1 MTVRSLSYKDFMDP
15 PPPPWLGQAPFVG
28 SCSCKYA
35 SSPTLTLALAAT
47 DDRSASPTELSKG
60 RDGVGL
66 VPHCFHLSH
75 TGTGTESVLAL
86 DSQEQQDLHK
96 QSPGHGAAPDMFW
109 TLNLTPNIQI
119 LGTLESGSPKILTC
133 TVPWALLTLTL
144 WLEDHGT
151 NLTCQVTF
159 PGTGVTI
166 ERTVQLN
173 LSSPGDQGP
182 IPTHPPPVEIE
193 STVIGNGSS
202 LHIQEGQYL
211 RLVCVASSNPPARL
225 SWAHGSLTQSPLQPL
240 NTGVLELS
248 RIRIRDEG
256 EFTCQAQHPL
266 GSQHISFNLT
276 LKSEYVGGNLIEFWK
291 NSPPDHLPQ
300 DVATSFSEDEEDIH
314 YASLVFNGKEPG
326 QEAFDNEYS
335 EIKIHNPVATN
346 NPARKVQEETKGRFH
361 LIGDPQNNN
370 CSLDIRDARMAD
382 TGSYFFRIVRGTYVL
397 YNFKSNPL
405 SLYVTALTRTPDIH
419 IQGTLKS
426 GHPTT
431 ISCKVPWAC
440 NRGTPPTFSW
450 IGVAVTSPG
459 AWIGV
464 AVTSLGSKTPYS
476 SELTLTP
483 EPHHHGTN
491 LTCRATFPGADVTT
505 ESTVLLNVSYPPQL
519 FGPSCSWE
527 TKGLHCTCSARA
539 WPAPYLCWRDGD
551 KLVEGNSS
559 TSFMVNFSSTGPWT
573 NSSLSLSTELISGLR
588 LSCDAHN
595 ALGNQSV
602 TVLLL
607 PGKPRTWSQIA
618 QGITWAASITA
629 LLTLCLCLIFFTV
642 KVYKKKSAEAAASR
656 DDINPV
662 LGTSSKVIT
671 WHQVLHY
678 QMGVTVVM
686 GKATYLQV
694 SKGEV

>member
-1 MTVRSLSYKDFMDP
+1 MLLTPKMLLLLLLLLLWAGSLAQYQRFQLQMKESVTVQEGLC
-15 PPPPWLGQAPFVG
+15 V
-28 SCSCKYA
+28 
-35 SSPTLTLALAAT
+35 
-47 DDRSASPTELSKG
+47 
-60 RDGVGL
+60 L
-66 VPHCFHLSH
+66 VPCFVHYPQMGW
-75 TGTGTESVLAL
+75 TKTDPAQGYW
-86 DSQEQQDLHK
+86 
-96 QSPGHGAAPDMFW
+96 FW
-109 TLNLTPNIQI
+109 N
-119 LGTLESGSPKILTC
+119 E
-133 TVPWALLTLTL
+133 A
-144 WLEDHGT
+144 D
-151 NLTCQVTF
+151 
-159 PGTGVTI
+159 
-166 ERTVQLN
+166 
-173 LSSPGDQGP
+173 
-182 IPTHPPPVEIE
+182 
-193 STVIGNGSS
+193 
-202 LHIQEGQYL
+202 
-211 RLVCVASSNPPARL
+211 
-225 SWAHGSLTQSPLQPL
+225 
-240 NTGVLELS
+240 
-248 RIRIRDEG
+248 
-256 EFTCQAQHPL
+256 
-266 GSQHISFNLT
+266 
-276 LKSEYVGGNLIEFWK
+276 YVW
-291 NSPPDHLPQ
+291 D
-300 DVATSFSEDEEDIH
+300 A
-314 YASLVFNGKEPG
+314 
-326 QEAFDNEYS
+326 
-335 EIKIHNPVATN
+335 PVATN

-397 YNFKSNPL
+397 YNFKSNLL

-491 LTCRATFPGADVTT
+491 LTCRVTFPGADVTT

-662 LGTSSKVIT
+662 LGTSSKGHLNESWSGSPSDYLSSAVAAPT
-671 WHQVLHY
+671 SREEQELHY
-678 QMGVTVVM
+678 ASVSFQGVRPWNSQRQE
-686 GKATYLQV
+686 ATNTTEY
-694 SKGEV
+694 SEIKIHK